1 MSLQQEL
8 VLPKEVR
15 VSKWYFGGFSS
26 AGAACVTHPLDLLKV
41 QMQTQKGKNISM
53 FQLVGIV
60 IRNEGI
66 MGLYNGIS
74 ASLLRQLTYSTARFG
89 IYEMAKQQLTPK
101 DGRPIP
107 FYMSAFIAGLGG
119 LAGGFVGN
127 PADLVNVRMQND
139 MKLPPEQRRNYK
151 NAVHG
156 LWRVAATE
164 GITRLWAGASMTCS
178 RAALMTIGQLAFY
191 DQIKIVLLSTSFFHD
206 NVVTHVTSSLLAGG
220 VATTMTQPVDVLKTR
235 AMNAKPGEFRGILHL
250 ITSTAK
256 EGPLAFFKGYI
267 PAFVRLAPHTILT
280 FVFLEQLRMNYG
292 SIKC

>member
-1 MSLQQEL
+1 
-8 VLPKEVR
+8 
-15 VSKWYFGGFSS
+15 
-26 AGAACVTHPLDLLKV
+26 
-41 QMQTQKGKNISM
+41 
-53 FQLVGIV
+53 
-60 IRNEGI
+60 
-66 MGLYNGIS
+66 
-74 ASLLRQLTYSTARFG
+74 
-89 IYEMAKQQLTPK
+89 MAKQQLTPK
-101 DGRPIP
+101 DGGPIP

-164 GITRLWAGASMTCS
+164 GVTRLWAGASMTCS

-191 DQIKIVLLSTSFFHD
+191 DQIKIILLSTSFFND

-292 SIKC
+292 SIKYEQFKK